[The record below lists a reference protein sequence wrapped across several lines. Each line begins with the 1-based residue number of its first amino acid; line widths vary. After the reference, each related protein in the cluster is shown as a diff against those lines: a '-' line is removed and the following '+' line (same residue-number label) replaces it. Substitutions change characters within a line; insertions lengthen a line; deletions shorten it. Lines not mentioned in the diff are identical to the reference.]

1 MKIRGES
8 KPLKQALH
16 ELLDA
21 YRLNYKVDEVRLYK
35 VWEEVVGEIVIHH
48 TVDMK
53 FYKGVVYLK
62 LDSAAL
68 RDTMQYTKTEI
79 IQQVNKKLNKNI
91 IREIVVK

>member
-8 KPLKQALH
+8 KPLKQALY

-21 YRLNYKVDEVRLYK
+21 YRLNSKVDEVRLHK
-35 VWEEVVGEIVIHH
+35 AWEEVAGEIIVHH
-48 TVDMK
+48 TTEMK

-68 RDTMQYTKTEI
+68 RDTPQYTKGEI
-79 IQQVNKKLNKNI
+79 MDKVNAKLNKKI
-91 IREIVVK
+91 IREIIVR